1 MDAPATPIIASTD
14 VAARLRKLASTL
26 RDLGW
31 TARFVAPPARQPF
44 LFIQNPEPGLQMLHE
59 YIHASPEDG
68 SYWWSWAE
76 PIAADAAEAAATITR
91 VLRSSCGQ

>member
-1 MDAPATPIIASTD
+1 MDAPATPIVASAD
-14 VAARLRKLASTL
+14 VATPLKTLASAL
-26 RDLGW
+26 HDLGW
-31 TARFVAPPARQPF
+31 TARFVAPTARQPF
-44 LFIQNPEPGLQMLHE
+44 LFIQSPEPGLQMLHE

-76 PIAADAAEAAATITR
+76 PIAADAAQAAAAITR